1 MVCGGLLH
9 LWAAAFHLLGIF
21 AEVGW
26 EGIFQVWAP
35 HSQFL
40 LTGDG
45 SWALLLPLPLP
56 PKPVLPRA
64 GVAVQLCGV

>member
-35 HSQFL
+35 HSHSCSLVMAPGPYCFLFHSLQSQFYL
-40 LTGDG
+40 GLE
-45 SWALLLPLPLP
+45 
-56 PKPVLPRA
+56 
-64 GVAVQLCGV
+64 